1 MNCDIYEDLIAQITK
16 AKDFTQRGSSHSE
29 TYAEIVS
36 RRFMNIVRA
45 DARDR
50 MEQSE

>member
-1 MNCDIYEDLIAQITK
+1 MDYHIYEDLIAQIIK
-16 AKDFTQRGSSHSE
+16 VKDFTQIGPSHSE
-29 TYAEIVS
+29 THEETVA

-50 MEQSE
+50 MEASK